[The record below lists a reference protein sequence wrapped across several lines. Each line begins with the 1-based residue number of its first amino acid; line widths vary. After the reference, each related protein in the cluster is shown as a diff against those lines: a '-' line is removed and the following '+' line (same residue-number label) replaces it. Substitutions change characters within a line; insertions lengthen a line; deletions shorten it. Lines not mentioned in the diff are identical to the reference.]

1 MRPLVVVVDDEPIV
15 LRSCRRVLEAA
26 GWRVLE
32 AGSVEG
38 ALAVVAT
45 ETPRL
50 MLIDMKMPGEDG
62 VRLMRRLRDAGR
74 CIPVILM
81 SGYSTEETI
90 REAEGMGALAFL
102 GKPFTPDEL
111 SAVIGAA
118 MNRFEKEGHHGEGQD
133 PGHR

>member
-1 MRPLVVVVDDEPIV
+1 MKPLVLVVDDEPIV
-15 LRSCRRVLEAA
+15 LQSCRRVLASA

-32 AGSVEG
+32 AGSAEG
-38 ALAVVAT
+38 ALAVLTA
-45 ETPRL
+45 ETPQL

-74 CIPVILM
+74 SIPVILM

-111 SAVIGAA
+111 SAIIDTAL
-118 MNRFEKEGHHGEGQD
+118 NRLEKEGSHGEGQD